1 MHGDT
6 SLILAKK
13 NMSIRFRGCY
23 GLEEL
28 NYDLFGGGVTNFTNF
43 VIRAGQDQNASI
55 IRNELCENLALAA
68 SDNIIGSRN
77 RYCVLFL
84 DGKYA
89 GIYALSEKLNEQH
102 YANIAGVSK
111 NSVVTVESE
120 APRDGDLYLDV
131 FRFCEKNDMS
141 DPENYAHI
149 ESLVDLDSL
158 IDWVFLEGY
167 FANQDL
173 TYGNLRFCRS
183 SEDDGRWRFMFYDL
197 DATLSDPYL
206 NHAILLHRNN
216 VQCVQVSGM
225 FADLWKNE
233 TFQDRFL
240 TRAAELLKGP
250 LTDEAILNEINRL
263 EDQID
268 PEMPRNQAFVH
279 RSYDS
284 WKAAVE
290 ALRTFVTANSWAKHN
305 VDFLCK
311 ELHLS
316 QEVRDR
322 YFSEIG

>member
-1 MHGDT
+1 
-6 SLILAKK
+6 
-13 NMSIRFRGCY
+13 
-23 GLEEL
+23 
-28 NYDLFGGGVTNFTNF
+28 
-43 VIRAGQDQNASI
+43 
-55 IRNELCENLALAA
+55 
-68 SDNIIGSRN
+68 
-77 RYCVLFL
+77 
-84 DGKYA
+84 
-89 GIYALSEKLNEQH
+89 
-102 YANIAGVSK
+102 
-111 NSVVTVESE
+111 
-120 APRDGDLYLDV
+120 
-131 FRFCEKNDMS
+131 MS

-197 DATLSDPYL
+197 DATLTDPYL

-216 VQCVQVSGM
+216 VQCVQVTGM

-233 TFQDRFL
+233 EFQDRFL
-240 TRAAELLKGP
+240 SRAAELLKGP
-250 LTDEAILNEINRL
+250 LTDEAILDEINRL
-263 EDQID
+263 ADQID
-268 PEMPRNQAFVH
+268 PEMARNQAFVH